1 MMDTLKIMYI
11 DDNPEPA
18 LARYLDEYHSDICA
32 FGYSNIIFKPEDG
45 YESLINNPDVT
56 SSNIVFIDSRL
67 FENRTATT
75 GKFTGEEFK
84 VILKKYY
91 PFIEVIVV
99 TQNDISEG
107 YATISKYDSKSGKSS
122 KDYYD
127 EKLPQIIEQ
136 AVKNIFEAR
145 MIAQVMESNASWEK
159 VMMEKITNSIS
170 GQGQF
175 DELSKSDIDEVI
187 GLFKALQEKV
197 DG

>member
-1 MMDTLKIMYI
+1 MDTLKIMYI

-18 LARYLDEYHSDICA
+18 LARYLDEYHSDSCA

-175 DELSKSDIDEVI
+175 DELSKSDIDEVV

>member
-1 MMDTLKIMYI
+1 MDTLKIMYI

-18 LARYLDEYHSDICA
+18 LARYLDEYHSDSCTFA
-32 FGYSNIIFKPEDG
+32 YSNIIFKPEDG
-45 YESLINNPDVT
+45 YESLINNPAVT
-56 SSNIVFIDSRL
+56 SSNIIFIDSRL

-122 KDYYD
+122 KEYYN

>member
-1 MMDTLKIMYI
+1 MDTLKIMYI

-18 LARYLDEYHSDICA
+18 LARYLDEYHSDSCT

-122 KDYYD
+122 KEYYD

-136 AVKNIFEAR
+136 AVKNIFQAR

>member
-1 MMDTLKIMYI
+1 MDTLKIMYI

-18 LARYLDEYHSDICA
+18 LARYLDEYHSDSCA

-67 FENRTATT
+67 FENRTATA

-107 YATISKYDSKSGKSS
+107 YATISKYDSKCGKSS
-122 KDYYD
+122 KEYYD

-136 AVKNIFEAR
+136 AIKNIFEAR